1 VAAAHRDGEDG
12 PDLEPVDE
20 EPAASGEFDEIDA
33 LLARTAK
40 VTQFAGAFP
49 APRENLG

>member
-1 VAAAHRDGEDG
+1 MRALRERGSRNYRYREGEDG

-33 LLARTAK
+33 LLARLEGRA
-40 VTQFAGAFP
+40 VS
-49 APRENLG
+49 